1 MTRPGAVVPR
11 ETSAQHA
18 AAVRVRILDGAS
30 RAFAASG
37 FRGTTVPTIATE
49 AGVSVGLIYR
59 YFPSKEELFLAV
71 CARETDAKLDEL
83 AGTLSRIDD
92 PSARVG
98 AAIDQFIES
107 LQGSW
112 GAIIV
117 NAWAEAD
124 RNPRVRD
131 MLQRLFDQQR
141 GFAALLIREAVAR
154 GEAPPDVDVD
164 ALSLAAGLLLHGAIA
179 HQAERGPAFDG
190 AAVGRAITT
199 VLAEPL
205 RRS

>member
-1 MTRPGAVVPR
+1 MPRPSAVLPR

-18 AAVRVRILDGAS
+18 STMRSRILEGAS

-37 FRGTTVPTIATE
+37 FRATTVPTIATE

-71 CARETDAKLDEL
+71 CSRETDAKLDEL
-83 AGTLSRIDD
+83 AGTLGRIAD
-92 PSARVG
+92 PAARLS

-107 LQGSW
+107 LDGSW
-112 GAIIV
+112 GSIIV
-117 NAWAEAD
+117 HAWAEAD

-141 GFAALLIREAVAR
+141 GFAAGYMREAIAR
-154 GEAPPDVDVD
+154 GEAAPDLDVD

-179 HQAERGPAFDG
+179 HQAERGAAFDG
-190 AAVGRAITT
+190 AAVGHAIAA
-199 VLAEPL
+199 VLGGPF
-205 RRS
+205 RRP